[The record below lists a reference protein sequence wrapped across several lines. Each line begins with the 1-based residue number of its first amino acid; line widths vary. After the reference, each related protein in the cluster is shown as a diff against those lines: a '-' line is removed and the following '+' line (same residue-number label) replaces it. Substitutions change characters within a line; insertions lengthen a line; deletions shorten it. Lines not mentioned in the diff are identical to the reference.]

1 MHDVNFLRTN
11 LEAVRAKLGQRNF
24 PLAALDSFVA
34 LDERRRTLIRES
46 EDLKAARN
54 RESQEIGKLM
64 KAGQKEEA
72 EKRGAAVRKMGE
84 RTPAIEADL
93 AAVENELNGLLA
105 TLPNLP
111 HERVPVGNH
120 ESDNQVVTHC

>member
-1 MHDVNFLRTN
+1 MLDVNFLRTN
-11 LEAVRAKLGQRNF
+11 LDAVRIKLEQRNF
-24 PLAALDSFVA
+24 AVATLDNFA
-34 LDERRRTLIRES
+34 TLDERRRALIREG

-72 EKRGAAVRKMGE
+72 EKRSAAVRAMGE
-84 RTPAIEADL
+84 RMPAIEANL
-93 AAVENELNGLLA
+93 AAVESELNGLLA

-111 HERVPVGNH
+111 HESVPVGAD
-120 ESDNQVVTHC
+120 ESAN

>member
-11 LEAVRAKLGQRNF
+11 LDAVRAKLGQRNF
-24 PLAALDSFVA
+24 PLVALDSFTA
-34 LDERRRTLIRES
+34 LDERRRALIRES

-84 RTPAIEADL
+84 RMPAIEADL

-105 TLPNLP
+105 TLA
-111 HERVPVGNH
+111 
-120 ESDNQVVTHC
+120 ESAP

>member
-11 LEAVRAKLGQRNF
+11 LDAVRAKLEHRNF
-24 PLAALDSFVA
+24 SVAALDNFA
-34 LDERRRTLIRES
+34 ILDERRRALIRES

-72 EKRGAAVRKMGE
+72 EKRSCC
-84 RTPAIEADL
+84 RT
-93 AAVENELNGLLA
+93 
-105 TLPNLP
+105 
-111 HERVPVGNH
+111 
-120 ESDNQVVTHC
+120 